1 MDVNYT
7 YDGKLN
13 GNILIVGQAGCGK
26 TTFIQNLSK
35 NKMFRKMK
43 EILWLSKATFSK
55 DREQNISSCF
65 DLKVNFKYPQTLDEL
80 DIDFENMDLWYGPL
94 ETDNFNNAEEQEVSE
109 KIEKR
114 KKRCA
119 IAEKNKPL
127 KRNKKLDEEKIEE
140 KELWLD

>member
-80 DIDFENMDLWYGPL
+80 NIDFDNMDLWYGPL
-94 ETDNFNNAEEQEVSE
+94 EIDNFNNAEEQEVNE

-127 KRNKKLDEEKIEE
+127 KRNKKLDKEKIEE

>member
-43 EILWLSKATFSK
+43 EILWLSKATLSQ

-80 DIDFENMDLWYGPL
+80 NIDFDNMDLWYGPL
-94 ETDNFNNAEEQEVSE
+94 EIDNFNNAEEQELNE
-109 KIEKR
+109 KIEK
-114 KKRCA
+114 KKRCE
-119 IAEKNKPL
+119 IAEKNKLL
-127 KRNKKLDEEKIEE
+127 KQNKKLDEEKIEE

>member
-43 EILWLSKATFSK
+43 EILWLSKATLSQ

-80 DIDFENMDLWYGPL
+80 NIDFDNMDLWYGPL
-94 ETDNFNNAEEQEVSE
+94 EIDNFNNAEKQELNE
-109 KIEKR
+109 KIEK
-114 KKRCA
+114 KKRCE
-119 IAEKNKPL
+119 IAEKNKLL
-127 KRNKKLDEEKIEE
+127 KQNKKLDEEKIEE

>member
-13 GNILIVGQAGCGK
+13 RNILTAGQTGCGK
-26 TTFIQNLSK
+26 TAFIQNLSK

-43 EILWLSKATFSK
+43 EILWLSKATLSK

-65 DLKVNFKYPQTLDEL
+65 DLKVNFKYLQTLDEL

-94 ETDNFNNAEEQEVSE
+94 ETDNFNNAEEQEVNE

>member
-43 EILWLSKATFSK
+43 EILWLSKATLSQ

-94 ETDNFNNAEEQEVSE
+94 ETDNFNKAEEQEVNE

-127 KRNKKLDEEKIEE
+127 KRNKKLDKEKIEE

>member
-43 EILWLSKATFSK
+43 EILWLSKATLSQ

>member
-43 EILWLSKATFSK
+43 EILWLSKATLSQ

-80 DIDFENMDLWYGPL
+80 NIDFDNMDLWYGPL
-94 ETDNFNNAEEQEVSE
+94 EIDNFNNAEEQEINE
-109 KIEKR
+109 KIEK
-114 KKRCA
+114 KKRCE
-119 IAEKNKPL
+119 IAEKNKLL
-127 KRNKKLDEEKIEE
+127 KQNKKLDEEKIEE

>member
-7 YDGKLN
+7 YDSKLN
-13 GNILIVGQAGCGK
+13 GNILIVGQTGCGK

-43 EILWLSKATFSK
+43 EILWLSKATLSQ

-65 DLKVNFKYPQTLDEL
+65 DLKVNFKYLQTLDEL
-80 DIDFENMDLWYGPL
+80 NIDFDNMDLWYGAL
-94 ETDNFNNAEEQEVSE
+94 EIDSFNNAEEQEVNE

-114 KKRCA
+114 KNTCE
-119 IAEKNKPL
+119 IAEKTNH
-127 KRNKKLDEEKIEE
+127 
-140 KELWLD
+140 

>member
-43 EILWLSKATFSK
+43 EILWLSKATLSQ

-80 DIDFENMDLWYGPL
+80 NIDFDNMDLWYGPL
-94 ETDNFNNAEEQEVSE
+94 EIDNFNNAEEQELNE
-109 KIEKR
+109 KIEK
-114 KKRCA
+114 KK
-119 IAEKNKPL
+119 KMWNSW
-127 KRNKKLDEEKIEE
+127 KKQAAKT
-140 KELWLD
+140 K

>member
-43 EILWLSKATFSK
+43 EILWLSKATLSQ

-65 DLKVNFKYPQTLDEL
+65 DLKANFKYPQTLDEL
-80 DIDFENMDLWYGPL
+80 NIDFDNMDLWYGPL
-94 ETDNFNNAEEQEVSE
+94 EIDNFNNAEEQELNE
-109 KIEKR
+109 KIEK
-114 KKRCA
+114 KKRCE
-119 IAEKNKPL
+119 IAEKNKLL
-127 KRNKKLDEEKIEE
+127 KQNKKLDEEKIEE